1 MAVTRTANVSTIPAM
16 TATGGP
22 SPLAGTSA
30 RPYFAVVIG
39 SGFGGAVA
47 ACRLAQARAALVD
60 PTSDEL
66 PICLLERGRRF
77 AREDFPRLQLPDYL
91 TSDPA
96 RVTSKRVPEIARMF
110 WDHDQGLWELR
121 NLGELRVA
129 QAAGLGGGSLIY
141 ASVHL
146 RPPDDVFQGWPRT
159 CGDGCR
165 CLPADPPAY
174 DRAGLRGYY
183 DLVAEMLDVEPLPP
197 ELRARYGKTAALA
210 EVARSLYGSTGEA
223 ARLFHPP
230 LAVRFGETAEP
241 LVDGKNRFGRE
252 QRDCTGCGNCT
263 IGCQEGAKSSLDLNY
278 LALAED
284 LGVEVRTLCEVL
296 TLEPPADGEGPVKIH
311 LHDHLQPGQES
322 ALFAQHVFLCAGAVG
337 STEILLRSRA
347 QAPTRPLGGGRLGHG
362 FYANGDN
369 LAALFDPKV
378 PLGTS
383 AGPTITTTLL
393 HTGPPAAAAAVSP
406 TQTGGT
412 WFLLQDGGLPPSLAE
427 GIGLFRSPLW
437 LARNRFRPPGWQP
450 AAPPAAPPSAGPPA
464 PEHRPAA
471 ALARGLR
478 QFLPRTLDPLLDR
491 LRRVDRIAADH
502 IRRVNDRVARA
513 IDDRLRDSLLG
524 KLLLVPLRRRL
535 AGDDELLAAAAAALA
550 EQYPLLRD
558 LFTADRPMELLLS
571 LARHLLLSGRPD
583 GRAGLLLVMGPDQR
597 GKLIYRNGYLRIRWQ
612 KVENSPLY
620 SLQER
625 LLRDT
630 ATVLQ
635 AELRTNPDWTLGR
648 TPLTVHGQGGCGMS
662 ASPVGVTRPCGQ
674 LWSCGRV
681 YVLDGAAFP
690 GSVGVN
696 PSSTIAAVAE
706 RNIELFIRQ
715 TWQLAPGAYRGKLPA
730 GARPPSPARAQ
741 RRRPLV
747 ESFDRMLAPEL
758 PPAVAGVP
766 RSPPIGL
773 TWHEEMNGHLGTDP
787 LAGPLA
793 FASFSRPPRA
803 ARTDL
808 DVRPFQAAERRG
820 PLAGLRVDARLDVT
834 VDDLDR
840 FLLERRPRL
849 RVEGTVGILRHLR
862 RSAGRRERYPAEGS
876 LYFDLQ
882 ADHRP
887 PGSRLWAQD
896 RKLVAMTY
904 DLRVKMGRRRVPL
917 LARKLIADDPGMDFW
932 SDLSTLYVVAR
943 VNGLQNPQRVPHLP
957 RSFAPSKLGGSTRVR
972 WWVGVMRVQLSQFL
986 QQQLP
991 NLRVLGDGPGAVPAD
1006 DVTRGWAFLR
1016 FASFFV
1022 GNVKNVYSQ
1031 WL

>member
-1 MAVTRTANVSTIPAM
+1 MAGRPAGDCAYNSAM

-22 SPLAGTSA
+22 SPLLGTSA

-47 ACRLAQARAALVD
+47 ACRLAQARATLVD
-60 PTSDEL
+60 PASDEL

-91 TSDPA
+91 TADPA
-96 RVTSKRVPEIARMF
+96 RVTSKRVPEISRMF

-165 CLPADPPAY
+165 CLPSDPPAY

-183 DLVAEMLDVEPLPP
+183 DLVAEMLDIEPLPP
-197 ELRARYGKTAALA
+197 GLRARYGKTAAMA
-210 EVARSLYGSTGEA
+210 EVARALYGSTGEA
-223 ARLFHPP
+223 ARFFHPP

-241 LVDGKNRFGRE
+241 LADGKNRFGRA
-252 QRDCTGCGNCT
+252 QSDCTGCGNCT

-278 LALAED
+278 LAIAED

-296 TLEPPADGEGPVKIH
+296 TLEPPAGGEGSVKIR
-311 LHDHLQPGQES
+311 LLDHLQPGQES
-322 ALFAQHVFLCAGAVG
+322 ELFAQHVFLCAGAVG

-347 QAPTRPLGGGRLGHG
+347 PGPTRPLGGGRLGHG

-369 LAALFDPKV
+369 LAALFDTKV
-378 PLGTS
+378 PLGAS

-406 TQTGGT
+406 AQTGGT

-450 AAPPAAPPSAGPPA
+450 AGAAAASPAGPFA
-464 PEHRPAA
+464 TERRPAA

-491 LRRVDRIAADH
+491 LRGIDKVAADH

-513 IDDRLRDSLLG
+513 IDDRLQDSLLG

-535 AGDDELLAAAAAALA
+535 AGDDELLAAAVAALA

-558 LFTADRPMELLLS
+558 LFTAGRPMELLLS
-571 LARHLLLSGRPD
+571 LARHLLFSGTPD

-597 GKLIYRNGYLRIRWQ
+597 GQLIYRNGYLRIRWQ

-630 ATVLQ
+630 ATVLD

-662 ASPVGVTRPCGQ
+662 ASPGGVTRPCGQ

-706 RNIELFIRQ
+706 RNIEIFIRQ
-715 TWQLAPGAYRGKLPA
+715 TWQLAPGAYREKLPD

-741 RRRPLV
+741 RRRPIV
-747 ESFDRMLAPEL
+747 ESFDRLLPREL

-773 TWHEEMNGHLGTDP
+773 TWHEEMNGHLSTDP
-787 LAGPLA
+787 VAGPLA
-793 FASFSRPPRA
+793 FTSFSRPPRA

-808 DVRPFQAAERRG
+808 DVRPFDAAERRG

-862 RSAGRRERYPAEGS
+862 RSAARRERYPTEGS

-887 PGSRLWAQD
+887 AGSRLWAQD

-943 VNGLQNPQRVPHLP
+943 TG
-957 RSFAPSKLGGSTRVR
+957 R
-972 WWVGVMRVQLSQFL
+972 WWVGVMRVQLSRFL

-991 NLRVLGDGPGAVPAD
+991 NIKVLGEGAEGAVPAD